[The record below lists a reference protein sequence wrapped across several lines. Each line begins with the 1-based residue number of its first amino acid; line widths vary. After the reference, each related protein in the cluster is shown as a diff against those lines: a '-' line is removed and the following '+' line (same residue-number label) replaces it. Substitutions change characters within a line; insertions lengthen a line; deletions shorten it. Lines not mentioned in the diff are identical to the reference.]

1 VARLV
6 IAPAA
11 RPRTTALLPHHY
23 YASPTAQHCR
33 RESEGWCCVCSVS
46 RHWHARAM
54 QTDTHTIPR
63 KPASDHQP
71 PPPPHMPFLMAADG
85 HSHRIQQP
93 AGQVVICEPPTP
105 TLSKKAG
112 GAWWRARHSQGA
124 TWFDQSPTSSL
135 SSSFSFATKQRVRG
149 GITPSQNHGQHVA
162 NAAPR
167 AHLTEKPD
175 LLLACLRPPPLGRSS
190 GHGCDR
196 HPNTTNQIRGFS

>member
-1 VARLV
+1 MALLV

-11 RPRTTALLPHHY
+11 RPRTAAVLPHHY
-23 YASPTAQHCR
+23 YSSPTAQHCR
-33 RESEGWCCVCSVS
+33 RESEGWCFVCSIS
-46 RHWHARAM
+46 RLWHARAM

-63 KPASDHQP
+63 KPASDHQ

-124 TWFDQSPTSSL
+124 TWFDSH
-135 SSSFSFATKQRVRG
+135 R
-149 GITPSQNHGQHVA
+149 
-162 NAAPR
+162 
-167 AHLTEKPD
+167 
-175 LLLACLRPPPLGRSS
+175 LLLSPLHFLCNKATREKGHCTQPKSWPTRGQCSATHSPDREAQLAPLLPPTPTPRTVVGTWL
-190 GHGCDR
+190 
-196 HPNTTNQIRGFS
+196 